1 MVPVA
6 TSLSLHLSLQ
16 LIRAGKTFPLTNE
29 PDTTIAVAATHH
41 SPLSAHGSLH
51 IRINI
56 MAIANPLLNFVVRG
70 FQALFGIVVLGI
82 SVSLIRG
89 HHWGGLPASLGFS
102 AFVGGVTILG
112 AALGVAGLFF
122 SFLDGMIGLIVDGVV
137 AVINAAGGIVSASPS
152 SEGALGISQ
161 LDIPAD
167 KDTGSRSQDLWCG
180 LRWRHNVKKRGQARF
195 QRHLQRRLQSRR
207 RMLVLLRR
215 K

>member
-1 MVPVA
+1 
-6 TSLSLHLSLQ
+6 
-16 LIRAGKTFPLTNE
+16 
-29 PDTTIAVAATHH
+29 
-41 SPLSAHGSLH
+41 
-51 IRINI
+51 

-137 AVINAAGGIVSASPS
+137 AVINAAGGIIKVL
-152 SEGALGISQ
+152 ALKISGVDCDADTSFENAAK
-161 LDIPAD
+161 LIFNDIFNGGCRAD
-167 KDTGSRSQDLWCG
+167 DDCWYWHLENDRNTMKSRCRSTQADCVFMFLTVIVLAVTALLAF
-180 LRWRHNVKKRGQARF
+180 LRMKKGY
-195 QRHLQRRLQSRR
+195 
-207 RMLVLLRR
+207 
-215 K
+215 